1 MEKSTE
7 SLKYRIGKFNPP
19 AVITAEQIENW
30 INEVSFLLNKIRLA
44 TLDLTD
50 QQLNTPYR
58 PNGWTLCQVAHH
70 FADSQMNAYIRF
82 KLAVTEDHSVIKP

>member
-1 MEKSTE
+1 M
-7 SLKYRIGKFNPP
+7 
-19 AVITAEQIENW
+19 
-30 INEVSFLLNKIRLA
+30 INEISFLPNKIRLA

-58 PNGWTLCQVAHH
+58 PNGWTVCQFAHH
-70 FADSQMNAYIRF
+70 LANSHMNAYICF